1 MKTTETV
8 RVPQATKRN
17 PVVVAMGRR
26 FAQTKLSHKHRT
38 EPRGGSR
45 NRQADYRAEA

>member
-8 RVPQATKRN
+8 KVPQATHRN
-17 PVVVAMGRR
+17 PVRVAMARR
-26 FAQTKLSHKHRT
+26 FASTKLSHKHRC

-45 NRQADYRAEA
+45 NRQADYRQEA